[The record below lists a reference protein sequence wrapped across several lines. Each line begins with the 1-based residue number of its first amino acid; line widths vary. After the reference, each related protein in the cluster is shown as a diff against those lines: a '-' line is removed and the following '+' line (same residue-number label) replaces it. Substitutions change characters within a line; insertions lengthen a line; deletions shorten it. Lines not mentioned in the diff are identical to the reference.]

1 METRNWDIH
10 LSVLGW
16 LYILGNAVFLAIGIL
31 GVIFL
36 TGIGVVS
43 EDPEALKVLSV
54 IGSVGAIFFTVLAV
68 PGLIAGV
75 GLLKRRSWARILALV
90 IAVLSLFNFP
100 IGTAVSIYAIWVLL
114 QTDVS
119 EYFMP
124 LKSA

>member
-31 GVIFL
+31 GVVFL
-36 TGIGVVS
+36 AGIGVVS
-43 EDPEALKVLSV
+43 EDPEAFKVLSV